1 MSSSIIKIEKEI
13 TNLEDL
19 FKIVESLLKEYEE
32 KGIDVDDVGDGIS
45 SVYLGY
51 KEDFEMLVGD
61 LEIFKD
67 SKITT
72 YGEMSYWNN
81 FSDSE
86 SDDFP
91 ENENTSTEWFLD
103 HFKDITFGINEEV
116 LNQLKKISNDK

>member
-1 MSSSIIKIEKEI
+1 MSTSIIKIEKEI

-32 KGIDVDDVGDGIS
+32 KGIDVGDGIN

-91 ENENTSTEWFLD
+91 ENENTSAEWFLE